1 MRYSA
6 PPNNTLIDT
15 NSGAIPMQ
23 TKLKTTLSQSALII
37 LVATQLSACLP
48 AVVGGAAAGGVMAVD
63 RRTSGIYIEDQGIE
77 IKAEKNIM
85 DQLGDKI
92 HANVTS
98 YNRNVLITGEA
109 EDEATKAKA
118 EAIVKAVDNV
128 KAITNELAIDMKST
142 IANRNNDAYVT
153 SKVKANMLKE
163 GRFPANYVK
172 VVTESS
178 VVYLLGLVTH
188 KEADDAV
195 EIASSTNGVH
205 KVVKVFEYI
214 D

>member
-1 MRYSA
+1 MHINFKMA
-6 PPNNTLIDT
+6 LT
-15 NSGAIPMQ
+15 
-23 TKLKTTLSQSALII
+23 QSALVLIM
-37 LVATQLSACLP
+37 ATQLTACLP
-48 AVVGGAAAGGVMAVD
+48 AVVGGAAAGGMMAAD
-63 RRTSGIYIEDQGIE
+63 RRTSGIYIEDEGIE
-77 IKAEKNIM
+77 IKAEKNIA

-92 HANVTS
+92 HVNVTS

-128 KAITNELAIDMKST
+128 RSVTNELAVDMKST

-153 SKVKANMLKE
+153 SKVKARMLKE

-188 KEADDAV
+188 KEAEDAV
-195 EIASSTNGVH
+195 EIASSTDGVYR
-205 KVVKVFEYI
+205 VVKVFEYI

>member
-1 MRYSA
+1 
-6 PPNNTLIDT
+6 
-15 NSGAIPMQ
+15 MQ
-23 TKLKTTLSQSALII
+23 VTPKTALTRSALVI
-37 LVATQLSACLP
+37 LMATQLTACLP

-77 IKAEKNIM
+77 IKAEKNIK

-92 HANVTS
+92 HVNVTS

-109 EDEATKAKA
+109 DDETTKAKA

-128 KAITNELAIDMKST
+128 KHVTNELAIDMKST
-142 IANRNNDAYVT
+142 ISNRNNDAYVT
-153 SKVKANMLKE
+153 SKVKARMLKE

-178 VVYLLGLVTH
+178 VVYLMGLVT
-188 KEADDAV
+188 KQEAQDAV
-195 EIASSTNGVH
+195 EIASGTDGVYR
-205 KVVKVFEYI
+205 VVKVFEYI

>member
-1 MRYSA
+1 MQVTPETA
-6 PPNNTLIDT
+6 LIR
-15 NSGAIPMQ
+15 
-23 TKLKTTLSQSALII
+23 SALVI
-37 LVATQLSACLP
+37 LMATQLTACLP
-48 AVVGGAAAGGVMAVD
+48 AVVGGAAAGGVMAAD

-77 IKAEKNIM
+77 IKAEKNIK

-92 HANVTS
+92 HVNVTS

-109 EDEATKAKA
+109 DDEATKAKA

-128 KAITNELAIDMKST
+128 KHVTNELAIDMKST
-142 IANRNNDAYVT
+142 ISNRNNDAYVT
-153 SKVKANMLKE
+153 SKVKARMLKE

-178 VVYLLGLVTH
+178 VVYLMGLVT
-188 KEADDAV
+188 KQEAQDAV
-195 EIASSTNGVH
+195 EIASGTDGVYR
-205 KVVKVFEYI
+205 VVKVFEYI

>member
-1 MRYSA
+1 MQATRRIALTRS
-6 PPNNTLIDT
+6 TLVI
-15 NSGAIPMQ
+15 
-23 TKLKTTLSQSALII
+23 LI
-37 LVATQLSACLP
+37 ATQLSACLP
-48 AVVGGAAAGGVMAVD
+48 AVVGGAAAGGVMAAD

-77 IKAEKNIM
+77 IKAEKKIM

-92 HANVTS
+92 HANVTR

-109 EDEATKAKA
+109 DDEATKAQA
-118 EAIVKAVDNV
+118 EAIVKSVDNV
-128 KAITNELAIDMKST
+128 KNVTNELAIDMKST

-153 SKVKANMLKE
+153 SKVKARMLKE

-178 VVYLLGLVTH
+178 VVYLLGLVTQQ
-188 KEADDAV
+188 EAADAV
-195 EIASSTNGVH
+195 EIASSTDGVYR
-205 KVVKVFEYI
+205 VVKVFEYI

>member
-1 MRYSA
+1 
-6 PPNNTLIDT
+6 
-15 NSGAIPMQ
+15 MQ
-23 TKLKTTLSQSALII
+23 ANLKAALTQSALAI
-37 LVATQLSACLP
+37 LMATQLTACLP
-48 AVVGGAAAGGVMAVD
+48 AVVGGAAAGGVMAAD

-77 IKAEKNIM
+77 IKAEKNIK

-92 HANVTS
+92 HVNVTS

-109 EDEATKAKA
+109 DDEATKAKA

-128 KAITNELAIDMKST
+128 KHVTNELAIDMKST
-142 IANRNNDAYVT
+142 ISNRNNDAYVT
-153 SKVKANMLKE
+153 SKVKARMLKE

-178 VVYLLGLVTH
+178 VVYLMGLVT
-188 KEADDAV
+188 KQEAEDAV
-195 EIASSTNGVH
+195 EIASGTDGVYR
-205 KVVKVFEYI
+205 VVKVFEYI

>member
-1 MRYSA
+1 MHINFKMA
-6 PPNNTLIDT
+6 LT
-15 NSGAIPMQ
+15 
-23 TKLKTTLSQSALII
+23 QSALVLIM
-37 LVATQLSACLP
+37 ATQLTACLP
-48 AVVGGAAAGGVMAVD
+48 AVVGGAAAGGMMAAD
-63 RRTSGIYIEDQGIE
+63 RRTSGIYIEDEGIE
-77 IKAEKNIM
+77 IKAEKNIA
-85 DQLGDKI
+85 DQVGDKI
-92 HANVTS
+92 HVNVTS

-128 KAITNELAIDMKST
+128 RSVTNELAVDMKST

-153 SKVKANMLKE
+153 SKVKARMLKE

-188 KEADDAV
+188 KEAEDAV
-195 EIASSTNGVH
+195 EIASSTDGVYR
-205 KVVKVFEYI
+205 VVKVFEYI

>member
-1 MRYSA
+1 MHINFRMA
-6 PPNNTLIDT
+6 LT
-15 NSGAIPMQ
+15 
-23 TKLKTTLSQSALII
+23 QSALVLIM
-37 LVATQLSACLP
+37 ATQLTACLP
-48 AVVGGAAAGGVMAVD
+48 AVVGGAAAGGMMAAD
-63 RRTSGIYIEDQGIE
+63 RRTSGIYIEDEGIE
-77 IKAEKNIM
+77 IKAEKNIA
-85 DQLGDKI
+85 DQVGDKI
-92 HANVTS
+92 HVNVTS

-128 KAITNELAIDMKST
+128 RSVTNELAVDMKST

-153 SKVKANMLKE
+153 SKVKARMLKE

-188 KEADDAV
+188 KEAEDAV
-195 EIASSTNGVH
+195 EIASSTDGVYR
-205 KVVKVFEYI
+205 VVKVFEYI

>member
-1 MRYSA
+1 MHINFKMA
-6 PPNNTLIDT
+6 LT
-15 NSGAIPMQ
+15 
-23 TKLKTTLSQSALII
+23 QSALVLIM
-37 LVATQLSACLP
+37 ATQLTACLP
-48 AVVGGAAAGGVMAVD
+48 AVVGGAAAGGMMAAD
-63 RRTSGIYIEDQGIE
+63 RRTSGIYIEDEGIE
-77 IKAEKNIM
+77 IKAEKNIA

-92 HANVTS
+92 HVNVTS

-109 EDEATKAKA
+109 EDEVTKAKA

-128 KAITNELAIDMKST
+128 RSVTNELAVDMKST

-153 SKVKANMLKE
+153 SKVKARMLKE

-188 KEADDAV
+188 KEAEDAV
-195 EIASSTNGVH
+195 EIASSTDGVYR
-205 KVVKVFEYI
+205 VVKVFEYI

>member
-1 MRYSA
+1 
-6 PPNNTLIDT
+6 
-15 NSGAIPMQ
+15 MQ
-23 TKLKTTLSQSALII
+23 VTLKTALTRSALVI
-37 LVATQLSACLP
+37 LMATQLTACLP

-77 IKAEKNIM
+77 IKAEKNIK

-92 HANVTS
+92 HVNVTS

-109 EDEATKAKA
+109 DDETTKAKA

-128 KAITNELAIDMKST
+128 KHVTNELAIDMKST
-142 IANRNNDAYVT
+142 ISNRNNDAYVT
-153 SKVKANMLKE
+153 SKVKARMLKE

-178 VVYLLGLVTH
+178 VVYLMGLVT
-188 KEADDAV
+188 KQEAQDAV
-195 EIASSTNGVH
+195 EIASGTDGVYR
-205 KVVKVFEYI
+205 VVKVFEYI

>member
-1 MRYSA
+1 
-6 PPNNTLIDT
+6 
-15 NSGAIPMQ
+15 MQ
-23 TKLKTTLSQSALII
+23 ANLKAALTQSALVI
-37 LVATQLSACLP
+37 LMATQLTACLP
-48 AVVGGAAAGGVMAVD
+48 AVVGGAAAGGVMAAD

-77 IKAEKNIM
+77 IKAEKNIK

-92 HANVTS
+92 HVNVTS

-109 EDEATKAKA
+109 DDEATKAKA

-128 KAITNELAIDMKST
+128 KHVTNELAIDMKST
-142 IANRNNDAYVT
+142 ISNRNNDAYVT
-153 SKVKANMLKE
+153 SKVKARMLKE

-178 VVYLLGLVTH
+178 VVYLMGLVT
-188 KEADDAV
+188 KQEAEDAV
-195 EIASSTNGVH
+195 EIASGTDGVYR
-205 KVVKVFEYI
+205 VVKVFEYI

>member
-1 MRYSA
+1 MHI
-6 PPNNTLIDT
+6 NFKMTLT
-15 NSGAIPMQ
+15 
-23 TKLKTTLSQSALII
+23 QSALVLIM
-37 LVATQLSACLP
+37 ATQLTACLP
-48 AVVGGAAAGGVMAVD
+48 AVVGGAAAGGMMAAD
-63 RRTSGIYIEDQGIE
+63 RRTSGIYIEDEGIE
-77 IKAEKNIM
+77 IKAEKNIA

-92 HANVTS
+92 HVNVTS

-109 EDEATKAKA
+109 EDDATKAKA

-128 KAITNELAIDMKST
+128 RSVTNELAVDMKST

-153 SKVKANMLKE
+153 SKVKARMLKE

-188 KEADDAV
+188 KEAEDAV
-195 EIASSTNGVH
+195 EIASSTDGVYR
-205 KVVKVFEYI
+205 VVKVFEYI